1 MSESPLSVAF
11 GAVVRSQRK
20 TVGLTQEEL
29 AERAAI
35 HPTYVGLVERGERNP
50 SLDVAQRI
58 AEALGT
64 TLAALIAL
72 AEGERRAAR
81 KGGGKRK

>member
-1 MSESPLSVAF
+1 VSESPLSIAF
-11 GAVVRSQRK
+11 GEVVRSRRK

-50 SLDVAQRI
+50 SLDVAARI
-58 AEALGT
+58 ANALDV
-64 TLAALIAL
+64 TLAELIARS
-72 AEGERRAAR
+72 ESGQSPISKRRR
-81 KGGGKRK
+81 KRP